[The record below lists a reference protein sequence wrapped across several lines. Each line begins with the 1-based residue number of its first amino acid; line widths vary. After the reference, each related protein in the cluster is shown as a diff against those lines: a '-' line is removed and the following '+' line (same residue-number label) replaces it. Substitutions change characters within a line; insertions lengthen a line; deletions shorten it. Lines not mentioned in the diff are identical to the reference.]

1 MNLLDRLR
9 AVSATLRDI
18 DHAPDYIEVDPVA
31 VSALLAEAATAL
43 ADSERA
49 RETLRRERNAAMN
62 ERDAA
67 REALASCDATRQRN
81 AEHYRDACNGL
92 TTTERELAKAV
103 AENEKLRGRREE
115 CDGMMVAISRLT
127 DDVER
132 FARERD
138 AARAEVARLL
148 RLAAGP
154 HINDEGE

>member
-1 MNLLDRLR
+1 MSALLDQLR

-43 ADSERA
+43 AESERA

-62 ERDAA
+62 ERDEA
-67 REALASCDATRQRN
+67 RADAERYRQREQHF
-81 AEHYRDACNGL
+81 ADALKVADGGQYRADWNG
-92 TTTERELAKAV
+92 
-103 AENEKLRGRREE
+103 
-115 CDGMMVAISRLT
+115 AIQRVLN
-127 DDVER
+127 
-132 FARERD
+132 ERD

-148 RLAAGP
+148 RLASGP